1 MSWSPNKRAFFLF
14 QKEKQKINRNEEIK
28 QIIAKSL
35 DSLNIEYNSDEIII
49 DTPKLENNGDYS
61 TNIALILTKKLKKPP
76 LEIANLIKENINS
89 NIFAK
94 VEIASPGFI
103 NIYLKKERLYQEIN
117 KILTEGK
124 NYGKN
129 NLGNNKKILLE
140 YVSANPTGTLHIGHG
155 RGATYG
161 DNLSRIMSYC
171 GYDVTREYYIN
182 DAGNQMNNLGISIK
196 ERYKELCNLPFNIP
210 EDGYHGKEI
219 VAIAKTIY
227 DSYKEEKLTENI
239 EYFKQVGLNVL
250 MQQIKKDL
258 DNYRVNFDVFT
269 SEQSLYDKG
278 EVENVLN
285 QLKKNNDCYIK
296 EDALWLNTSKY
307 GDEKDRVIVKNDGN
321 YTYFLPDIAYHVNKI
336 KRGYQELID
345 VLGADHHGYINRL
358 KASLEILG
366 YDSSILNVKILQM
379 VRLLKDG
386 EEVKISKR
394 TGKTITLNDLIDEVG
409 INATRYFFASKS
421 LDTQMDFDLSL
432 AVKNSNE
439 NPVYYIEYANARIA
453 SLLNNYK
460 KEIAT
465 KEEYKTIEEPL
476 AYTIMNKLLKFTDT
490 IIVAA
495 KKQQPHIICNYVYE
509 LTSLFHTYYSST
521 KFITDD
527 EEYTND
533 RIALLS
539 AIKIVINNSLNLIGI
554 IPREQM

>member
-1 MSWSPNKRAFFLF
+1 MSIK
-14 QKEKQKINRNEEIK
+14 KEIK

-35 DSLNIEYNSDEIII
+35 DSLNIEYNSAEIII

-219 VAIAKTIY
+219 IAIAKTIY

-460 KEIAT
+460 KEIAA

>member
-1 MSWSPNKRAFFLF
+1 MSIK
-14 QKEKQKINRNEEIK
+14 EEIK

-35 DSLNIEYNSDEIII
+35 DNLNIEYNQDEIII
-49 DTPKLENNGDYS
+49 DNPKSENNGDYS
-61 TNIALILTKKLKKPP
+61 TNIALLLTKKLKKSPM
-76 LEIANLIKENINS
+76 EIASLIKDNIDS
-89 NIFAK
+89 SKFAK
-94 VEIASPGFI
+94 IDVASPGFI

-117 KILTEGK
+117 KILSEGK

-129 NLGNNKKILLE
+129 NLGDNKKILLE

-155 RGATYG
+155 RGAAYG

-196 ERYKELCNLPFNIP
+196 ERYKEICNLPFSIP

-219 VAIAKTIY
+219 IAIAKKIY
-227 DSYKEEKLTENI
+227 DNYQEEKLSEDI
-239 EYFKQVGLNVL
+239 EYFKQEGLNIL

-258 DNYRVNFDVFT
+258 DTYRVNFDVFT

-285 QLKKNNDCYIK
+285 RLKKSNSCYISD
-296 EDALWLNTSKY
+296 DALWLSTSKY

-336 KRGYQELID
+336 NRGYQELID

-366 YDSSILNVKILQM
+366 YDSNIINIKILQM

-386 EEVKISKR
+386 EEIKISKR
-394 TGKTITLNDLIDEVG
+394 TGKTITLNELIDEVG
-409 INATRYFFASKS
+409 INAARYFFASKS
-421 LDTQMDFDLSL
+421 LDTQLDFDLSL

-460 KEIAT
+460 KEIT
-465 KEEYKTIEEPL
+465 IKEEYKTIEEPL

-521 KFITDD
+521 KIITDN
-527 EEYTND
+527 EEYTSD

-539 AIKIVINNSLNLIGI
+539 AIKIVVNNSLNLIGI